1 MKYLGKIDKK
11 RAYPECLTKKIYK
24 MKLSEILNL
33 KDIDYS
39 QSVKIIN
46 DLKAARNTEQPD
58 IAVYKNQLDVKK
70 HDVFN
75 RALRPDKKVIVDK
88 TQDEDA
94 TQVTSQSNEK
104 QYKIEHVA
112 RIGIALQKLIV
123 KRAVSFAFGNPVEL
137 KAQTNNNQTQEQ
149 ILKSVKEVL
158 KGVKEK
164 SLNRRVAMTLFS
176 CTEVAECWYSI
187 PQENMQYGFSS
198 KYKLRCTVFSP
209 LLGDTLYP
217 VFDDS
222 GDMVAFSREFSKKEN
237 GKTIKYFETYTDSEH
252 LLWILNEG
260 TWNLAE
266 GYPKENGIDKIPI
279 IYGKQP
285 EVEWGDVQDMINRL
299 EKLLSNFAD
308 TNDYHGSPKILVK
321 GEVEGFSQK
330 GETGAIIEV
339 SENGDA
345 KYLEWEKAPES
356 IKLEIQ
362 TLLNLI
368 YTITQTPDIS
378 FDSVKGLGTISGIAL
393 KLMFMDAHLKVADHQ
408 EVLDEYLQRRINI
421 IKAYLKLMNTKWS
434 KEIDNLSIEPII
446 TPYMIDA
453 TSDKIDMLVNATG
466 GKPVISQKAGSKL
479 ANLVDNPEEDYKQ
492 MQKEAQT
499 ESYSD
504 LTNPTI

>member
-1 MKYLGKIDKK
+1 
-11 RAYPECLTKKIYK
+11 
-24 MKLSEILNL
+24 
-33 KDIDYS
+33 
-39 QSVKIIN
+39 
-46 DLKAARNTEQPD
+46 
-58 IAVYKNQLDVKK
+58 
-70 HDVFN
+70 
-75 RALRPDKKVIVDK
+75 
-88 TQDEDA
+88 
-94 TQVTSQSNEK
+94 
-104 QYKIEHVA
+104 
-112 RIGIALQKLIV
+112 
-123 KRAVSFAFGNPVEL
+123 
-137 KAQTNNNQTQEQ
+137 
-149 ILKSVKEVL
+149 
-158 KGVKEK
+158 
-164 SLNRRVAMTLFS
+164 
-176 CTEVAECWYSI
+176 
-187 PQENMQYGFSS
+187 
-198 KYKLRCTVFSP
+198 
-209 LLGDTLYP
+209 
-217 VFDDS
+217 
-222 GDMVAFSREFSKKEN
+222 
-237 GKTIKYFETYTDSEH
+237 
-252 LLWILNEG
+252 LNEG

-466 GKPVISQKAGSKL
+466 GKPVISQKAVQ
-479 ANLVDNPEEDYKQ
+479 NW
-492 MQKEAQT
+492 QT
-499 ESYSD
+499 S
-504 LTNPTI
+504 LIIGRRL